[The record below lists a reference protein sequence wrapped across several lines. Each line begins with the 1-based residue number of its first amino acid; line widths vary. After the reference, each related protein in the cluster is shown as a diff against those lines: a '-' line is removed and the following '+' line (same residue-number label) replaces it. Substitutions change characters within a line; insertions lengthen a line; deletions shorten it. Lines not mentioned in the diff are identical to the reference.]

1 MFLRGVGA
9 VEDRRKGCAMKA
21 FFESMTSAAEERAV
35 RSGRRTL
42 LGHALARFRR
52 EEDGSLLIFGLFCFV
67 MMLLLAGVAL
77 DLMRFEERRTTLQN
91 TMDRAALAAAD
102 LEQTLPPKDV
112 VRDYFV
118 KAGLTPPPDSAI
130 IVTQGANNDSR
141 RVEIAVTEQLPT
153 WFMNMMGINS
163 LATPASSTAEES
175 IGQLEI
181 SLVLD
186 VSGSMNSNNRL
197 INLKPAA
204 KAFVDQIFD
213 AAEPG
218 KVSISIVTYSTQV
231 SLGPDLMAYFNTTGE
246 HASSDCIEF
255 TTADMATTAVSFGFA
270 PTDRIYQRNGH
281 FDPFYTTTP
290 PNLLNCPK
298 ASETNRYIKPFSGDR
313 NALKAHIDAL
323 QASGN
328 TSIDIGM
335 KWGAALLDPS
345 MQPVVDDM
353 IAKGQ
358 LPVAFDQ
365 RPYAYDNAEALKII
379 VLMTDGANTTEYRLK
394 DDYDHGQSLLFGNTG
409 YSATSTSKNQ
419 YSLYNP
425 STGKYYSFAKGQWQN
440 QPYGDNSGEA
450 GEAIQMTWPEVWAK
464 MSVHYFARWI
474 MYPAYG
480 NNSSV
485 YYHWVSEPMTW
496 ISSTKDSLTQS
507 ACNAAKA
514 QNVRVYTIAFEAPS
528 GGKTLLQQCASAPAN
543 YYEAIGPDAI
553 KAAFSGI
560 VNSINKLRLTH

>member
-1 MFLRGVGA
+1 MRGVGA
-9 VEDRRKGCAMKA
+9 TEGRRKGCAMKA
-21 FFESMTSAAEERAV
+21 FVELITRVAEDRAA
-35 RSGRRTL
+35 RSDRRTP
-42 LGHALARFRR
+42 LGRALARFRR

-77 DLMRFEERRTTLQN
+77 DLMRFEERRTMLQN
-91 TMDRAALAAAD
+91 TIDRAALAAAD
-102 LEQTLPPKDV
+102 LEQTLPPKEV
-112 VRDYFV
+112 VKDYFR
-118 KAGLTPPPDSAI
+118 KAGLKPPADSDI

-141 RVEIAVTEQLPT
+141 KVQISVTEELPT
-153 WFMNMMGINS
+153 WFMNMMGIDS
-163 LATPASSTAEES
+163 LTTPASGTAEES

-197 INLKPAA
+197 VNLKPAA

-218 KVSISIVTYSTQV
+218 KVSISLITYSTQV

-255 TTADMATTAVSFGFA
+255 TTADMATTAMDFGFN
-270 PTDRIYQRNGH
+270 PTDRVYQRNGH
-281 FDPFYTTTP
+281 FDPFYTQTP
-290 PNLLNCPK
+290 PSLLNCPHR
-298 ASETNRYIKPFSGDR
+298 SETNRHIRAFSGDR
-313 NALKAHIDAL
+313 DALKAHIDSL

-345 MQPVVDDM
+345 MQNVVDDM
-353 IAKGQ
+353 IAKGD
-358 LPVAFDQ
+358 LPTDFDQ
-365 RPYAYDNAEALKII
+365 RPYAYDDSEALKVL
-379 VLMTDGANTTEYRLK
+379 VLMTDGENTTEYRLK
-394 DDYDHGQSLLFGNTG
+394 DAYDHGQSLLFGNTN
-409 YSATSTSKNQ
+409 YSPTSTSKNQ

-440 QPYGDNSGEA
+440 QPYGDNSGEPGA
-450 GEAIQMTWPEVWAK
+450 AIPMTWPEVWAK
-464 MSVHYFARWI
+464 MSVRYFADGI
-474 MYPAYG
+474 IYSAYG
-480 NNSSV
+480 SSSLRNT
-485 YYHWVSEPMTW
+485 WRTLPMTW
-496 ISSTKDSLTQS
+496 VQSTKNSLTQS
-507 ACNAAKA
+507 ACNAVKA
-514 QNVRVYTIAFEAPS
+514 EDVRVYTIAFEAPT
-528 GGKTLLQQCASAPAN
+528 GGKTLLKQCASAPAN

-553 KAAFSGI
+553 KAAFAGI